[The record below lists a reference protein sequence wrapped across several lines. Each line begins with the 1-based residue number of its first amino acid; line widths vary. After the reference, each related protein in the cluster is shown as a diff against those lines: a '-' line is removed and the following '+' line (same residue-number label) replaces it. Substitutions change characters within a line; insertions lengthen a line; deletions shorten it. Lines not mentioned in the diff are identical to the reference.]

1 MRTTTRIDDTL
12 LDELKEKARKE
23 NSSLT
28 EVVNR
33 VLRSGLTASRT
44 PSKRPRHHEKVF
56 SMGRPAE
63 DLRKALFLAA
73 RLEDEEVLRK
83 LALRK

>member
-1 MRTTTRIDDTL
+1 
-12 LDELKEKARKE
+12 
-23 NSSLT
+23 
-28 EVVNR
+28 
-33 VLRSGLTASRT
+33 
-44 PSKRPRHHEKVF
+44 
-56 SMGRPAE
+56 MGRPAE

>member
-1 MRTTTRIDDTL
+1 VRTTTRIDDVL
-12 LDELKEKARKE
+12 LEELKEKARKE

-33 VLRSGLTASRT
+33 VLRSGLSASRA
-44 PSKRPRHHEKVF
+44 PGRRRRHRERTYP
-56 SMGRPAE
+56 MGRPTA
-63 DLRKALFLAA
+63 DLRKALSVAA
-73 RLEDEEVLRK
+73 RMEDAEILAK